1 MATTSPSLTPRRANP
16 AAASSEARSRSEKLR
31 AQPSAATNAGA
42 VPNLCAAPRAA
53 SASTSTDRKTQDNL
67 IYPQIPSGKRRG
79 HVEVIAGETDVW
91 GMYGSMRLRS
101 TIVLVLLALVS
112 ASCGARLSHEQSLA
126 AKRGASTGH
135 GAGGVS
141 AGAATNTESAGAA
154 TGTGTPSAGTGAA
167 TGAATSG
174 GTTSGGAASGGG
186 ASTPAGATPSAGGA
200 TPAA

>member
-126 AKRGASTGH
+126 AKRAASTG
-135 GAGGVS
+135 GGSGGVS
-141 AGAATNTESAGAA
+141 AGAASTTDSGGAA
-154 TGTGTPSAGTGAA
+154 TGGASASAGSGGATGAA
-167 TGAATSG
+167 TGGSTASAGAPS
-174 GTTSGGAASGGG
+174 SGGA
-186 ASTPAGATPSAGGA
+186 
-200 TPAA
+200 